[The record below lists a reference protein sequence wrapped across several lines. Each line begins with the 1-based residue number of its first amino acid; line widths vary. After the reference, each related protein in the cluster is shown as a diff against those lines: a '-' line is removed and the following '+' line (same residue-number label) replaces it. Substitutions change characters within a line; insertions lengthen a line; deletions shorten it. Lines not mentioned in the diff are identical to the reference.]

1 MQTTRLL
8 AAAFIATAVAVVS
21 ADTVS
26 AQSASSTAGVTVVRG
41 INSSGVQPPTVTRSR
56 GVSVYR
62 SATPAPT
69 VPEATATEAPPVYI
83 QGGENLWIVDSESGD
98 VSACS
103 LRYDYYGERRVSC
116 SSDRYR

>member
-1 MQTTRLL
+1 MQIPRML

-26 AQSASSTAGVTVVRG
+26 AQSASSSAGVTVVRG
-41 INSSGVQPPTVTRSR
+41 IDSGGVQPPTVTRSR

-69 VPEATATEAPPVYI
+69 APEATTTEAPPVFI
-83 QGGENLWIVDSESGD
+83 QGGENLWIVEPESGD

-103 LRYDYYGERRVSC
+103 LRYDYYGQRHVRCTSEQ
-116 SSDRYR
+116 YR

>member
-1 MQTTRLL
+1 MQIIRLL
-8 AAAFIATAVAVVS
+8 AATFVATAVAG

-26 AQSASSTAGVTVVRG
+26 AQSASTTSGVTVVRG
-41 INSSGVQPPTVTRSR
+41 IDSGGVQPPTVTRSR

-69 VPEATATEAPPVYI
+69 VPDATAAEAPPVFI
-83 QGGENLWIVDSESGD
+83 QGGENLWIVEPESGD

-103 LRYDYYGERRVSC
+103 LRYDYYGERQVRC
-116 SSDRYR
+116 TSDQYR